1 MLSKIIA
8 DDIVF
13 LFHLFPEKIRLGI
26 PCDSSVCDDSY
37 DMSSYFLGEILKKK
51 KKRKRMSSAAIVI
64 DVSSVGIHNWR
75 ITG

>member
-26 PCDSSVCDDSY
+26 PCDSSVCDDSH
-37 DMSSYFLGEILKKK
+37 DMSSYFLGKMLKKK
-51 KKRKRMSSAAIVI
+51 KIRISSAAIVT